1 MLTYAGGYDSIFGL
15 VLLACAGVVP
25 QLVTTVH
32 DTGDRLFLLLH
43 ALTHVC

>member
-32 DTGDRLFLLLH
+32 DIRRRM
-43 ALTHVC
+43 LTYADVF